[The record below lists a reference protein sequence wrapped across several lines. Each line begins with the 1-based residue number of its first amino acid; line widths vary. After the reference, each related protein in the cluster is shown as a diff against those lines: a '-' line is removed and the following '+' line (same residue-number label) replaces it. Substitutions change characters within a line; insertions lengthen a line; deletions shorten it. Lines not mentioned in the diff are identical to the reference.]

1 MINIAIAPDHNY
13 IMPAAVAITSLLEN
27 RNDEVSIY
35 LTYLEGELSDDSFNL
50 LNEIADK
57 YQTQMQFVCIKKK
70 LIQNY
75 PIAMCGFST
84 YLRLFLPCALPN
96 VEKII
101 YLDCDIIV
109 EKPLD
114 ELFYT
119 DLGDN
124 CMAAVADYCSEHYVY
139 LQSIGYSHR
148 RPYINAGVILMNLR
162 RLRNIDMQKNIE
174 HYLKQHRHDLPYAD
188 QDIINVMFPDIS
200 ILHLRY
206 NVNRYIWMVPA
217 IFPMPWKRKERKEAI
232 NSPVIIHFLGDEK
245 PWQDIR
251 LKFADR
257 WWHYA
262 ELALP
267 AIRDSFMAV
276 REQGMQP
283 SRTKRF
289 WVYKDGIR
297 NSMPHWLLRLYYK
310 ILLKKCAFLH

>member
-1 MINIAIAPDHNY
+1 MINIAIAPDYNY
-13 IMPAAVAITSLLEN
+13 IKPAAVAITSLLEN

-35 LTYLEGELSDDSFNL
+35 LAYLEGELSDDSLNL
-50 LNEIADK
+50 LKDIVDK
-57 YQTQMQFVCIKKK
+57 YQSHMQFVCIKKE

-84 YLRLFLPCALPN
+84 YLRLFLPEALPN

-101 YLDCDIIV
+101 YLDCDVIV

-114 ELFYT
+114 ELFHT

-124 CMAAVADYCSEHYVY
+124 CIAAVADYCSKDFFH
-139 LQSIGYSHR
+139 LQSIGYNHH
-148 RPYINAGVILMNLR
+148 RPYVNAGVMLMNLR
-162 RLRNIDMQKNIE
+162 RLCNIDMQKNIE
-174 HYLKQHRHDLPYAD
+174 HYLKQHRHDLLYAD
-188 QDIINVMFPDIS
+188 QDIINVVFPDIG
-200 ILHLRY
+200 ILHPRY
-206 NVNRYIWMVPA
+206 NVNMYLWMVPA
-217 IFPMPWKRKERKEAI
+217 IFPTPWRRKERKEAI
-232 NSPVIIHFLGDEK
+232 NSPVIIHFLGGEK
-245 PWQDIR
+245 PWQGIR

-276 REQGMQP
+276 REQGKQP

-289 WVYKDGIR
+289 WLYKDGIR

-310 ILLKKCAFLH
+310 IRLQI

>member
-13 IMPAAVAITSLLEN
+13 IEPAAVAITSLLEN

-35 LTYLEGELSDDSFNL
+35 LTYLEGELSDDSLNL
-50 LNEIADK
+50 LNDIAYK
-57 YQTQMQFVCIKKK
+57 YQSQIQFVCIKKEF
-70 LIQNY
+70 LQNF
-75 PIAMCGFST
+75 PIARCGFST
-84 YLRLFLPCALPN
+84 YLRLFLPWALPN
-96 VEKII
+96 VEIII
-101 YLDCDIIV
+101 YLDCDVIV

-114 ELFYT
+114 ELFHT

-124 CMAAVADYCSEHYVY
+124 CMAAVADYYSKNFFHQ
-139 LQSIGYSHR
+139 QSIGYNHH
-148 RPYINAGVILMNLR
+148 RPYVNAGVLLMNLR
-162 RLRNIDMQKNIE
+162 RLRNLDMQKNIE
-174 HYLKQHRHDLPYAD
+174 RYLKQHRHDLLHAD
-188 QDIINVMFPDIS
+188 QDIINVLVPGIR

-206 NVNRYIWMVPA
+206 NVNMYIWVVPA
-217 IFPMPWKRKERKEAI
+217 IFPTPWKRKERKEAI

-245 PWQDIR
+245 PWQGIR

-262 ELALP
+262 ELTLP

-283 SRTKRF
+283 SRKKRF
-289 WVYKDGIR
+289 RFYKDGIR

-310 ILLKKCAFLH
+310 IRLQL